1 MLRSTVID
9 LNPAE
14 FKYNLFLLSLDKCNG
29 SYNVAYD
36 LSAII

>member
-9 LNPAE
+9 LNPTE

-36 LSAII
+36 LLQ